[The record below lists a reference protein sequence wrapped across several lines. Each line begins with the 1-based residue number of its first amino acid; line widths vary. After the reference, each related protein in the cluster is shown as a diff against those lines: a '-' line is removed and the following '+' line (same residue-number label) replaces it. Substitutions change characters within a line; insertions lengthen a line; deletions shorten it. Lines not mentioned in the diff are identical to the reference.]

1 MIGALDCSAVIT
13 QKNVVYPGS
22 SYHPPS
28 PNKKK
33 KEALTVRCGELKE
46 TKYSLPSSETLA
58 HGIGICSLELQVLL

>member
-22 SYHPPS
+22 SYHPP
-28 PNKKK
+28 NKK

>member
-22 SYHPPS
+22 SYHPPQQ
-28 PNKKK
+28 K